1 MWSKP
6 ITRNIFVLS
15 YASALLCFLPIG
27 LCVSLPVTS
36 AWAQNRQL
44 QNVAVLSGRVVDS
57 TGKPVPG
64 ARIYAEL
71 RDGKTKVQT
80 EADTSGQFLIRSL
93 EAGSYTIHAASLG
106 LESSRSTLAVTKD
119 SRQNITIVLNTA
131 GTPDTGTAG
140 SAESGDSINFL
151 DKPSFAVAGVTD
163 WTAVGGHGS
172 DATLRTSEELNR
184 EALALQAQNSAAT
197 ATVEAAKADERN
209 KKQITLRAAVSA
221 SPSSYAANRDLG
233 LFYVNEMQFQQ
244 AIPFLEKAA
253 SLNGD
258 QPIDEYN
265 LALACNGVGDFASA
279 QLHVNRALAQGDAA
293 EFHELSG
300 EIEEKLGNPLVA
312 VQQYQRATHLDPK
325 ETNYFALGTELLL
338 HRAIWQAAD
347 VFASGAKKYP
357 TSVRMK
363 TAWGAALFAG
373 GQYDEAAGK
382 ICEASD
388 MEPAAREPYVFAGQI
403 VVTSS
408 SLNKCVGPMLER
420 FVRQHPED
428 AKANYFYAMFLL
440 KLGGIGARDR
450 VRPLLLRTIALD
462 SKYSD
467 AYLQLG
473 IMQAGQKDYGGAIAY
488 YRKALEADPQNS
500 EAHYRLGVAYDRTG
514 EPGQAKAEYQ
524 MHQQI
529 DAANAARTEAERRA
543 VKQFSISPNA
553 SSAPATSQ

>member
-1 MWSKP
+1 M
-6 ITRNIFVLS
+6 
-15 YASALLCFLPIG
+15 
-27 LCVSLPVTS
+27 
-36 AWAQNRQL
+36 
-44 QNVAVLSGRVVDS
+44 LSGRVVDS
-57 TGKPVPG
+57 TGKPAPG
-64 ARIYAEL
+64 AHIYAEP
-71 RDGKTKVQT
+71 RDGKTVVQT
-80 EADTSGQFLIRSL
+80 ETDISGQFLIRSL
-93 EAGSYTIHAASLG
+93 EAGSYTIHAVSHG
-106 LESSRSTLAVTKD
+106 LQSSRSTLAVTKD
-119 SRQNITIVLNTA
+119 SRQNITIVLNSA

-140 SAESGDSINFL
+140 SAESGDSINFF

-233 LFYVNEMQFQQ
+233 LFYLNEAQFQQ

-265 LALACNGVGDFASA
+265 LAQACNGVGDFASA
-279 QLHVNRALAQGDAA
+279 QLHVKRALAQGDAA
-293 EFHELSG
+293 EFHQLSG

-312 VQQYQRATHLDPK
+312 VQQYQRATQLDPK
-325 ETNYFALGTELLL
+325 EANYFAWGTELLL

-357 TSVRMK
+357 ASLRMK

-373 GQYDEAAGK
+373 GQYDEAAEK

-388 MEPAAREPYVFAGQI
+388 MEPTAREPYLFAGQI

-408 SLNKCVGPMLER
+408 SINKCVGPMLER
-420 FVRQHPED
+420 FVHQHSDD

-440 KLGGIGARDR
+440 KQGGTGAQDR
-450 VRPLLLRTIALD
+450 VRPLLLRTVALD
-462 SKYSD
+462 PKYSD

-473 IMQAGQKDYGGAIAY
+473 IMQAGQKDYSGAIAY

-514 EPGQAKAEYQ
+514 KPDQAKAEYQ

-529 DAANAARTEAERRA
+529 DAANAALVEAQRRA
-543 VKQFSISPNA
+543 VKQFSVAPNA
-553 SSAPATSQ
+553 SSAPAKAQ